1 MPSKKKSSLLV
12 GTPELVP
19 WMPPGKSR
27 EGTFNSNAH
36 KKNSGVYDLTAS
48 QAPKVWKTKN
58 SKKFSTESI
67 PWSVRWNQE

>member
-19 WMPPGKSR
+19 WMPPGKSK